1 MNEIYKE
8 IIYQYSR
15 GRKILIICKDIDEGQ
30 NIKNKLKEGKFDL
43 KKIFNETD
51 ENYKN
56 DIFLY
61 LRNDKENVEKEL
73 RESKNRIIIST
84 NLGGRGTDID
94 TTPEVESKGG
104 LHVIITKL
112 SSNSRTQKQ
121 AFGRTSRQGK
131 KGSGQYILLSN
142 KNIQKY
148 GDLIKI
154 RDEKE
159 KKRINSIDLGYL
171 ILKDELFIKYIKKIK
186 KYKELE
192 DPDDGYYLKSDI
204 DERWSFFLKKFVNDE
219 TKINEKIKK
228 EINDKFNDFMNKID
242 NIMKLPRYK
251 RFNNNFLRI
260 SEGVRVKHRSNDEG
274 LNNYLDFEGN
284 EDCFYFSVFYYK
296 AIIEHSNYL
305 RIRVDE
311 DPDED
316 IKYCEKIIHYFKKT
330 KEKLNL
336 LIEVNID
343 PVLKSF
349 QDWEQLSKLEKFFKF
364 DTENSYHEKNFYKQ
378 FLFRKNL
385 IIKLKDHIDRN
396 IDVINQFIQI
406 FAKKNRNNYKYYLDR
421 DNVEIY

>member
-171 ILKDELFIKYIKKIK
+171 ILKDELFIKYIKKNK

-219 TKINEKIKK
+219 TKINEKIKQ
-228 EINDKFNDFMNKID
+228 EINDKFNYFMNKID

-260 SEGVRVKHRSNDEG
+260 SEGVRVKNRSNDEG

>member
-1 MNEIYKE
+1 
-8 IIYQYSR
+8 
-15 GRKILIICKDIDEGQ
+15 
-30 NIKNKLKEGKFDL
+30 
-43 KKIFNETD
+43 
-51 ENYKN
+51 
-56 DIFLY
+56 
-61 LRNDKENVEKEL
+61 
-73 RESKNRIIIST
+73 
-84 NLGGRGTDID
+84 
-94 TTPEVESKGG
+94 
-104 LHVIITKL
+104 
-112 SSNSRTQKQ
+112 
-121 AFGRTSRQGK
+121 
-131 KGSGQYILLSN
+131 
-142 KNIQKY
+142 
-148 GDLIKI
+148 
-154 RDEKE
+154 
-159 KKRINSIDLGYL
+159 
-171 ILKDELFIKYIKKIK
+171 
-186 KYKELE
+186 
-192 DPDDGYYLKSDI
+192 
-204 DERWSFFLKKFVNDE
+204 
-219 TKINEKIKK
+219 
-228 EINDKFNDFMNKID
+228 MNKID